1 MTKDKAWKLEDRLM
15 DIIKSEENHKV
26 EKDSLSDLLFSRV
39 QQAYIHPVHIKQS
52 NIHVF
57 DVQEGEREW
66 SKNVQ
71 RNHGCTFPEFGE
83 NINLLNQEAQ
93 RIPSNI
99 KMRAPREIIIKQQ
112 QMRDSEKIR
121 IQGKKKPYEGEQQSK

>member
-1 MTKDKAWKLEDRLM
+1 M
-15 DIIKSEENHKV
+15 
-26 EKDSLSDLLFSRV
+26 
-39 QQAYIHPVHIKQS
+39 
-52 NIHVF
+52 
-57 DVQEGEREW
+57 
-66 SKNVQ
+66 Q

-121 IQGKKKPYEGEQQSK
+121 IQGKKKPYMKGNSSPNDGQLYTRNSGG